1 MIIEKYTDMAGKW
14 RVLWKSDTT
23 GQVYNFKFADEPTEQ
38 QLQALSDA
46 NDTAVAVS
54 AVQPLMFSLLD
65 HRSVLIDMIR
75 RVKES
80 PNTTMAQYNNYLG
93 TLTWYEAA
101 IIRTFVFLL
110 AQRLAE
116 KKDVVLANMTEN
128 TVFVAVRNFLADTPK
143 WKLTRLILGKNDI
156 E

>member
-1 MIIEKYTDMAGKW
+1 MIIEQYTDMAGKW

-23 GQVYNFKFADEPTEQ
+23 GQVYNFKFSDEPTEQ

-46 NDTAVAVS
+46 NDTAAAVN
-54 AVQPLMFSLLD
+54 AVYPLTFSLLD
-65 HRSVLIDMIR
+65 HKSVLIDMIR

-80 PNTTMAQYNNYLG
+80 PNTTLTQYNNYLG

-110 AQRLAE
+110 AQRLAK
-116 KKDVVLANMTEN
+116 KKDVALANMTEN
-128 TVFVAVRNFLADTPK
+128 TIFIAVRNFLADTPK
-143 WKLTRLILGKNDI
+143 WKLARLILGENDI
-156 E
+156 D